1 MKRNNYESCV
11 IINAALEDAQIEAIL
26 KLIEDTISSNGGE
39 IIDIEKWG
47 RKRLAYAIRKSKSGY
62 YAFFRFSASPELIEK
77 LERVYR
83 LEENI
88 VRFLTLLMDKKFWQ
102 YYQNQKV
109 SQQNNLAS
117 DSNQSTYVEE
127 TEADYQLSNQSEID
141 QN

>member
-1 MKRNNYESCV
+1 
-11 IINAALEDAQIEAIL
+11 
-26 KLIEDTISSNGGE
+26 
-39 IIDIEKWG
+39 
-47 RKRLAYAIRKSKSGY
+47 
-62 YAFFRFSASPELIEK
+62 
-77 LERVYR
+77 
-83 LEENI
+83 
-88 VRFLTLLMDKKFWQ
+88 MDKKFWQ

>member
-1 MKRNNYESCV
+1 MQLENLKAV
-11 IINAALEDAQIEAIL
+11 ITL
-26 KLIEDTISSNGGE
+26 
-39 IIDIEKWG
+39 
-47 RKRLAYAIRKSKSGY
+47 
-62 YAFFRFSASPELIEK
+62 FFRFSASPELIEK